1 LTVPHYVVRNRAGL
15 FVRPGS
21 PVPFGRDAARAQRFA
36 SASEARAFVAQR
48 FASRADDFQVCEVGE
63 GGRLLL
69 A

>member
-1 LTVPHYVVRNRAGL
+1 MPYYVVRNPAGL
-15 FVRPGS
+15 FVGPGS
-21 PVPFGRDAARAQRFA
+21 PAAFGRDAAAARRFG

-63 GGRLLL
+63 AGRLLL